1 MRSSKPV
8 PQPKR
13 HRPRRSES
21 PRSRL
26 STMTAAP
33 APRSPLPRWAET
45 LRQKYLAGEASTFV
59 LYRNVFDQFL
69 VGATVHTLQ
78 SFLVEALFK
87 DTKKNICEI
96 SLERGVRVLQGTES
110 ALFAASPAHSTEP
123 FSMPLA
129 LAALEGQMRS
139 SRSTALIVPY
149 ADALL
154 PAGDA
159 SFMAQQD
166 RQTYLTFHR
175 WSLDKQL
182 TGGDNITV
190 LICESLNALNPGLL
204 SNPKVAA
211 IEVPMPDAELR
222 RRVIAHFA
230 PQLQTQQVDLFAE
243 RTGGLRTVQL
253 ASILASSDEQGM
265 NLEQRQALILQLLD
279 GSANAPERAATLA
292 QITAGMTPAEIGKLV
307 EPGKQVPERN
317 TQEEVLKIIHARKRE
332 MIEKEC
338 AGLIEFIDPKHSL
351 SNVGGH
357 EHIKHELLAIAKNL
371 KSGNTTLTPMGLL
384 AVGPM
389 GSGKTFVIKAF
400 LKEAE
405 LSAVAL
411 KNFRSKW
418 VGSTEANLER
428 VLATVKAMGPIAV
441 IIDEGDRSF
450 GSGEGS
456 GGDDGT
462 SSRVI
467 ARLKEFMA
475 DTENRG
481 QVLFIMMTNRP
492 DKLDSDIKRP
502 GRLDRKIPFFYCDTP
517 QERAQVLQAVLSRY
531 GQAPSTSTEELL
543 ALCAALEGYSNADL
557 EALALL
563 SVEMAAQQGSSLSK
577 EIMEAAAQDFMP
589 PQERDM
595 IEFMELLAVS
605 ETSRRSLLPQRYRSM
620 ALADIQSQLQNARRR
635 ALAR

>member
-1 MRSSKPV
+1 M
-8 PQPKR
+8 
-13 HRPRRSES
+13 
-21 PRSRL
+21 
-26 STMTAAP
+26 STRATA
-33 APRSPLPRWAET
+33 RKLLPLWAET

-59 LYRNVFDQFL
+59 LYRNVFDNFL
-69 VGATVHTLQ
+69 LGDTLHNLQ
-78 SFLVEALFK
+78 SLLVAELFR
-87 DTKKNICEI
+87 DTKTEVCEI
-96 SLERGVRVLQGTES
+96 SLERGIRVLDDQGDGNRTDTAGGIAPPDLLQS
-110 ALFAASPAHSTEP
+110 LH
-123 FSMPLA
+123 
-129 LAALEGQMRS
+129 ALEARMRGGQ
-139 SRSTALIVPY
+139 STAVIVPY

-166 RQTYLTFHR
+166 RQIYLVFHR
-175 WSLDKQL
+175 WSLDKTL
-182 TGGDNITV
+182 TGGDNITI
-190 LICESLNALNPGLL
+190 LITESLNAVNPGLL

-211 IEVPMPDAELR
+211 IEIPMPDLNQR
-222 RRVIAHFA
+222 KRVISYFA
-230 PQLQTQQVDLFAE
+230 PRLTEAQLVLFSE

-253 ASILASSDEQGM
+253 ASIMASSQGHG
-265 NLEQRQALILQLLD
+265 LGEPERRALILQMLQGTPD
-279 GSANAPERAATLA
+279 AEQRADTLA
-292 QITAGMTPAEIGKLV
+292 TITAGMTPVEIGKLI
-307 EPGKQVPERN
+307 EPGKTVEMGDPNQ
-317 TQEEVLKIIHARKRE
+317 EVLKVIHARKRE

-338 AGLIEFIDPKHSL
+338 AGLIEFIEPKHGL
-351 SNVGGH
+351 SSVGGH
-357 EHIKHELLAIAKNL
+357 ENIKHELLAIAGNL
-371 KSGNTTLTPMGLL
+371 RSGETTLTPMGLL

-400 LKEAE
+400 LKEAG

-450 GSGEGS
+450 GSGGGE

-481 QVLFIMMTNRP
+481 QVLFVMMTNRP

-502 GRLDRKIPFFYCDTP
+502 GRLDRKIPFFYCDSAA
-517 QERAQVLQAVLSRY
+517 ERVQVLQAVLLRY
-531 GQAPSTSTEELL
+531 RETCVASAEELL
-543 ALCAALEGYSNADL
+543 GMCETLDGYSNADL

-563 SVEMAAQQGSSLSK
+563 AVELARNQASALDAAVLQS
-577 EIMEAAAQDFMP
+577 AAQDFMP

-605 ETSRRSLLPQRYRSM
+605 ETSRRSMLPRRYRDM
-620 ALADIQSQLQNARRR
+620 AIADIQTQLLAARRR

>member
-1 MRSSKPV
+1 
-8 PQPKR
+8 
-13 HRPRRSES
+13 
-21 PRSRL
+21 
-26 STMTAAP
+26 MTAP
-33 APRSPLPRWAET
+33 TTTRNLLPPWAET

-59 LYRNVFDQFL
+59 LYRNVFDNFL
-69 VGATVHTLQ
+69 VAGSLHNLQ
-78 SFLVEALFK
+78 SFLLEELFK
-87 DTKKNICEI
+87 DTKKHVCEV
-96 SLERGVRVLQGTES
+96 SLERGIRVLRGKPTGAVAIDNSES
-110 ALFAASPAHSTEP
+110 SDAATLLQSLH
-123 FSMPLA
+123 
-129 LAALEGQMRS
+129 ALETQMRS
-139 SRSTALIVPY
+139 EQSTAVIVPY

-154 PAGDA
+154 PAGDP

-166 RQTYLTFHR
+166 RQTYLAFHR
-175 WSLDKQL
+175 WSLDKAL
-182 TGGDNITV
+182 TTGDNITI
-190 LICESLNALNPGLL
+190 LITESLNAINPGLL

-211 IEVPMPDAELR
+211 IEIPMPDLAMR
-222 RRVIAHFA
+222 QKVIAFFA
-230 PQLQTQQVDLFAE
+230 PKLSEQQVTLFSE

-253 ASILASSDEQGM
+253 ASIMASSEGHG
-265 NLEQRQALILQLLD
+265 LSEPERRALILQLLQGTAD
-279 GSANAPERAATLA
+279 AEQRASTLA
-292 QITAGMTPAEIGKLV
+292 TITAGMTPAEITKLI
-307 EPGKQVPERN
+307 EPGKTLPVGDANQ
-317 TQEEVLKIIHARKRE
+317 EVLKVIHTRKRE

-338 AGLIEFIDPKHSL
+338 AGLIEFIEPKHGL
-351 SNVGGH
+351 SSVGGH
-357 EHIKHELLAIAKNL
+357 ENIKHELMAIAKNL
-371 KSGNTTLTPMGLL
+371 KEGETTLTPMGLL

-400 LKEAE
+400 LKEAG

-450 GSGEGS
+450 GSGGGE

-475 DTENRG
+475 EPENRG
-481 QVLFIMMTNRP
+481 QVLFVMMTNRP

-502 GRLDRKIPFFYCDTP
+502 GRLDRKIPFFYCDTAP
-517 QERAQVLQAVLSRY
+517 ERAQVLQAVLSRY
-531 GQAPSTSTEELL
+531 GETCVASTEELL
-543 ALCAALEGYSNADL
+543 TLCETLTGYSNADL
-557 EALALL
+557 EALALMA
-563 SVEMAAQQGSSLSK
+563 VELARNQASPLNAQVLTVAAT
-577 EIMEAAAQDFMP
+577 DFMP

-605 ETSRRSLLPQRYRSM
+605 ETSRRSMLPKRYRDM
-620 ALADIQSQLQNARRR
+620 AVADIQSNLLDAKRR

>member
-1 MRSSKPV
+1 MS
-8 PQPKR
+8 
-13 HRPRRSES
+13 
-21 PRSRL
+21 
-26 STMTAAP
+26 AP
-33 APRSPLPRWAET
+33 TTTRNPLPQWAES

-59 LYRNVFDQFL
+59 LYRNVFDNFL
-69 VGATVHTLQ
+69 VGETLHNLQ
-78 SFLVEALFK
+78 SFLVTELFK
-87 DTKKNICEI
+87 DTKKHVCEV
-96 SLERGVRVLQGTES
+96 SLERGIRVLSGKPEGGTQAA
-110 ALFAASPAHSTEP
+110 ALDGGDAPS
-123 FSMPLA
+123 LLQA
-129 LAALEGQMRS
+129 LHMLEGQMRAEQ
-139 SRSTALIVPY
+139 STAVIVPY

-154 PAGDA
+154 PAGDP

-166 RQTYLTFHR
+166 RQTYLAFHR
-175 WSLDKQL
+175 WSLDKTL
-182 TGGDNITV
+182 TNGDNITI
-190 LICESLNALNPGLL
+190 LITESLNAINPGLL
-204 SNPKVAA
+204 SSPKVAA
-211 IEVPMPDAELR
+211 IEIPMPDLPLR
-222 RRVIAHFA
+222 RRVIAFLA
-230 PQLQTQQVDLFAE
+230 PKLSEQQITLFSE

-253 ASILASSDEQGM
+253 ANIMASSEGHG
-265 NLEQRQALILQLLD
+265 LSESERRELILQLLQGTPD
-279 GSANAPERAATLA
+279 AEQRANTLA
-292 QITAGMTPAEIGKLV
+292 TITAGMTPTEINKLI
-307 EPGKQVPERN
+307 EPGKTLPVGDAN
-317 TQEEVLKIIHARKRE
+317 EEVLKVIHARKRE

-338 AGLIEFIDPKHSL
+338 AGLIEFIEPKHGL
-351 SNVGGH
+351 SSVGGH
-357 EHIKHELLAIAKNL
+357 ENIKHELLAIARNL
-371 KSGNTTLTPMGLL
+371 KEGETTLTPMGLL

-400 LKEAE
+400 LKEAG
-405 LSAVAL
+405 LSGVAL

-450 GSGEGS
+450 GSGGGE

-481 QVLFIMMTNRP
+481 QVLFVMMTNRP

-502 GRLDRKIPFFYCDTP
+502 GRLDRKIPFFYCDSAP
-517 QERAQVLQAVLSRY
+517 ERSQVLQAVLSRY
-531 GQAPSTSTEELL
+531 GETCVASTEELL
-543 ALCAALEGYSNADL
+543 TLCETLVGYSNADL

-563 SVEMAAQQGSSLSK
+563 AVELARNQKMPLDAVALKSAAD
-577 EIMEAAAQDFMP
+577 DFMP

-605 ETSRRSLLPQRYRSM
+605 ETSRRSMLPKRYRDM
-620 ALADIQSQLQNARRR
+620 AIADIQSNLLDAKRR

>member
-1 MRSSKPV
+1 MSNP
-8 PQPKR
+8 
-13 HRPRRSES
+13 PRN
-21 PRSRL
+21 
-26 STMTAAP
+26 T
-33 APRSPLPRWAET
+33 LPRWAET

-59 LYRNVFDQFL
+59 LYRNVFDNFL
-69 VGATVHTLQ
+69 VGDTLHTLQ
-78 SFLVEALFK
+78 SFLLAELFK
-87 DTKKNICEI
+87 DTKKQVVEV
-96 SLERGVRVLQGTES
+96 SLERGIRTLSGPSITRTDDAVELLP
-110 ALFAASPAHSTEP
+110 ALH
-123 FSMPLA
+123 
-129 LAALEGQMRS
+129 ALENQMRTEQ
-139 SRSTALIVPY
+139 STAVIVPY

-154 PAGDA
+154 PAGDP
-159 SFMAQQD
+159 SFMAPQD
-166 RQTYLTFHR
+166 RQIYLAFHR
-175 WSLDKQL
+175 WSLDKSL
-182 TGGDNITV
+182 TTGDNITILV
-190 LICESLNALNPGLL
+190 TESLNAINPGLL

-211 IEVPMPDAELR
+211 IEIPMPDLALR
-222 RRVIAHFA
+222 HKVIAHLA
-230 PQLQTQQVDLFAE
+230 PKLSAQQVTLFSE

-253 ASILASSDEQGM
+253 ASIMASSEGHG
-265 NLEQRQALILQLLD
+265 LSEPERRSLILQLLQ
-279 GSANAPERAATLA
+279 GSADAQARATTLA
-292 QITAGMTPAEIGKLV
+292 TITAGMTPAEITKLI
-307 EPGKQVPERN
+307 EPEKTVPVGDANE
-317 TQEEVLKIIHARKRE
+317 QVLKVIHARKRE

-338 AGLIEFIDPKHSL
+338 AGLIEFIEPKHGL
-351 SNVGGH
+351 AAVGGH
-357 EHIKHELLAIAKNL
+357 ENIKHELLAIAKNL
-371 KSGNTTLTPMGLL
+371 KAGETTLTPMGLL

-400 LKEAE
+400 LKEAG

-450 GSGEGS
+450 GSGGGE

-475 DTENRG
+475 ETENRG
-481 QVLFIMMTNRP
+481 QVLFVMLTNRP

-502 GRLDRKIPFFYCDTP
+502 GRLDRKIPFFYCDSAA
-517 QERAQVLQAVLSRY
+517 ERAQVLQAVLARY
-531 GQAPSTSTEELL
+531 GETCTASTEELL
-543 ALCAALEGYSNADL
+543 VLCDTLAGYSNADL

-563 SVEMAAQQGSSLSK
+563 AVELARNQASPLDAAVLS
-577 EIMEAAAQDFMP
+577 AAALDFMP

-605 ETSRRSLLPQRYRSM
+605 ETSRRSMLPKRFRDM
-620 ALADIQSQLQNARRR
+620 AVADIQNNLLAAKRR

>member
-1 MRSSKPV
+1 M
-8 PQPKR
+8 
-13 HRPRRSES
+13 
-21 PRSRL
+21 
-26 STMTAAP
+26 P
-33 APRSPLPRWAET
+33 APSTPRPPLPRWADT

-59 LYRNVFDQFL
+59 LYRNVFDNFL
-69 VGATVHTLQ
+69 VADTLHSLQ
-78 SFLVEALFK
+78 SFLVEDLFK
-87 DTKKNICEI
+87 DTKKHICEV
-96 SLERGVRVLQGTES
+96 SLERGIQVLQGGSEGTL
-110 ALFAASPAHSTEP
+110 A
-123 FSMPLA
+123 A
-129 LAALEGQMRS
+129 LAASADDTPLPQALRTLEAQMRTAQ
-139 SRSTALIVPY
+139 STAVIVPY

-154 PAGDA
+154 PAGDP

-166 RQTYLTFHR
+166 RQVYLSFHR
-175 WSLDKQL
+175 WSLDKAL
-182 TGGDNITV
+182 TSADNITV
-190 LICESLNALNPGLL
+190 LITESLNAINPGLL

-211 IEVPMPDAELR
+211 IEIPMPDVEQR
-222 RRVIAHFA
+222 RRVIAFFA
-230 PQLQTQQVDLFAE
+230 PKLRPEQVELFAE
-243 RTGGLRTVQL
+243 RTGGLRTMQL
-253 ASILASSDEQGM
+253 ASILASSEGHG
-265 NLEQRQALILQLLD
+265 LSEAQRCALILQLLQGTPD
-279 GSANAPERAATLA
+279 AQTRAATLA
-292 QITAGMTPAEIGKLV
+292 SITAGMTPAEIGKLI
-307 EPGKQVPERN
+307 EPGKALPASDPNQ
-317 TQEEVLKIIHARKRE
+317 EVLQVIHARKRE

-338 AGLIEFIDPKHSL
+338 AGLIEFIEPKLGLAS
-351 SNVGGH
+351 VGGH
-357 EHIKHELLAIAKNL
+357 EHIKAELLSIAKNL
-371 KSGNTTLTPMGLL
+371 KEGETTLTPMGLL

-400 LKEAE
+400 LKEAG

-450 GSGEGS
+450 GNGGGE

-475 DTENRG
+475 DTDNRG
-481 QVLFIMMTNRP
+481 QVLFVMMTNRP

-502 GRLDRKIPFFYCDTP
+502 GRLDRKIPFFYC
-517 QERAQVLQAVLSRY
+517 QSASERAQVLQAVLARY
-531 GQAPSTSTEELL
+531 GESCSASAEELL
-543 ALCAALEGYSNADL
+543 ALCETLEGYSNADL

-563 SVEMAAQQGSSLSK
+563 AVELARQQGTCVSAQALQ
-577 EIMEAAAQDFMP
+577 AAAQDFMP

-605 ETSRRSLLPQRYRSM
+605 ETSRRSLLPRRYRDM
-620 ALADIQSQLQNARRR
+620 ALADIQSHLRHARQR